1 MEEKNL
7 TEQESMLIIQQ
18 MINTAK
24 HEQKDDG
31 IGWIV
36 WGWLLFIV
44 SMPTYINLQ
53 TQWFST
59 WYFWNAFGILS
70 LLLLLY
76 STVRYLFF
84 KRNVRART
92 YTGELFN
99 RLNVGFF

>member
-44 SMPTYINLQ
+44 
-53 TQWFST
+53 
-59 WYFWNAFGILS
+59 
-70 LLLLLY
+70 
-76 STVRYLFF
+76 
-84 KRNVRART
+84 
-92 YTGELFN
+92 
-99 RLNVGFF
+99 